1 MAEAINYLGNPLLKK
16 PNVPFDF
23 TEEQIEEYIK
33 CKDDPIYFIK
43 NYMKIVHVD
52 HGLIPF
58 DLWDFQEDMVRTFY
72 DDRFVICKMP
82 RQTGKSTTIIAFLL
96 HYVLY
101 NQDVRV
107 GILANK
113 GATAREL
120 LGRLQLAYENLPLW
134 FQQGIVEWNKGSIE
148 LENGSKILASSTSSS
163 AIRGGTFN
171 VIFLDEFAFVP
182 EHIAEEF
189 FRSVYP
195 TISSGRTTK
204 VLIVS
209 TPNGM
214 NQFYKM
220 WVDAVEKR
228 SDYTPID
235 VHWSQVPG
243 RDDDWKKQTI
253 RNTSEDQFRVEFE
266 TEFIG
271 SSNTLISPTKLRQM
285 TFKPSIYEK
294 DNLSV
299 WELPKEDRMYFMSC
313 DVARGAGQDYS
324 AFTVVDI
331 TDVPYRLVARYRNNN
346 ISPLLYPT
354 VIHKTAM
361 DYNTAWVLVEANDIG
376 GQVADTLYYDMEYEN
391 LISSIVKGRAGQV
404 VSAGFGRD
412 NIFGIKTTAQVKR
425 IGCQSLKTLIE
436 ENQLLI
442 LDFDTVA
449 ELTSFAVK
457 GKSYQA
463 TEGNHDDLV
472 MTLVLFSWMTTQRY
486 FKDLLDQDLR
496 VKLFEEK
503 MRQLEEEVLPL
514 GFLDDG
520 LQEDIFIDSE
530 GDRWTVVA
538 EYDSIHHAL

>member
-1 MAEAINYLGNPLLKK
+1 MAETINYLGNPLLKK

-23 TEEQIEEYIK
+23 TEEQIAEYIK

-52 HGLIPF
+52 YGLVPF

-72 DDRFVICKMP
+72 EDRFVICKMP

-134 FQQGIVEWNKGSIE
+134 LQQGIVEWNKGSIE
-148 LENGSKILASSTSSS
+148 LENGSKMLASSTSSS

-171 VIFLDEFAFVP
+171 IIFLDEFAFVP

-195 TISSGRTTK
+195 TISSGKSTK

-220 WVDAVEKR
+220 WIDSVEKR

-243 RDDDWKKQTI
+243 RDDEWKEQTI

-271 SSNTLISPTKLRQM
+271 SSNTLISPTKLRHM
-285 TFKPSIYEK
+285 TFKPPLYEK
-294 DNLSV
+294 DGLNI
-299 WELPKEDRMYFMSC
+299 WELPKEDRTYFMTC
-313 DVARGAGQDYS
+313 DVARGAGKDFS
-324 AFTVVDI
+324 AFTVLDI
-331 TDVPYRLVARYRNNN
+331 TDVPYKLVARYKDNN
-346 ISPLLYPT
+346 ISTLLYPN
-354 VIHKTAM
+354 VIYKTAT

-391 LISSIVKGRAGQV
+391 LISSTVKGRAGQV
-404 VSAGFGRD
+404 VSAGFGKD
-412 NIFGIKTTAQVKR
+412 TLFGIKTTAQVKR
-425 IGCQSLKTLIE
+425 IGCQTLKTIIE

-449 ELTSFAVK
+449 ELTSFSVR
-457 GKSYQA
+457 GKSYAA

-496 VKLFEEK
+496 LKLFEERMK
-503 MRQLEEEVLPL
+503 QLEDEILPL
-514 GFLDDG
+514 GFVSDG
-520 LQEDIFIDSE
+520 TEEDIFIDSDGE
-530 GDRWTVVA
+530 RWTVV
-538 EYDSIHHAL
+538 EDYDLTNAI

>member
-1 MAEAINYLGNPLLKK
+1 MAETINYLGNPLLKK

-23 TEEQIEEYIK
+23 TEEQIAEYIK

-52 HGLIPF
+52 HGLVPF

-72 DDRFVICKMP
+72 EDRFVICKMP

-134 FQQGIVEWNKGSIE
+134 LQQGIVEWNKGSIE
-148 LENGSKILASSTSSS
+148 LENGSKMLASSTSSS

-171 VIFLDEFAFVP
+171 IIFLDEFAFVP

-195 TISSGRTTK
+195 TISSGKSTK

-220 WVDAVEKR
+220 WVDSVEKR

-243 RDDDWKKQTI
+243 RDDEWKEQTI

-271 SSNTLISPTKLRQM
+271 SSNTLISPTKLRHM
-285 TFKPSIYEK
+285 TFKPPLYEK
-294 DNLSV
+294 DGLNI
-299 WELPKEDRMYFMSC
+299 WELPKEDRTYFMTC
-313 DVARGAGQDYS
+313 DVARGAGKDFS
-324 AFTVVDI
+324 AFTVLDI
-331 TDVPYRLVARYRNNN
+331 TDVPYKLVARYKDNN
-346 ISPLLYPT
+346 ISTLLYPN
-354 VIHKTAM
+354 VIYKTAT
-361 DYNTAWVLVEANDIG
+361 DYNTAWVLIEANDIG

-391 LISSIVKGRAGQV
+391 LISSTVKGRAGQV
-404 VSAGFGRD
+404 VSAGFGKD
-412 NIFGIKTTAQVKR
+412 TLFGIKTTAQVKR
-425 IGCQSLKTLIE
+425 IGCQTLKTIIE

-449 ELTSFAVK
+449 ELTSFSVR
-457 GKSYQA
+457 GKSYAA

-472 MTLVLFSWMTTQRY
+472 MTLVLFAWMTTQRY

-496 VKLFEEK
+496 LKLFEERMK
-503 MRQLEEEVLPL
+503 QLEDEILPL
-514 GFLDDG
+514 GFVSDG
-520 LQEDIFIDSE
+520 TEEDIFVDSDGE
-530 GDRWTVVA
+530 RWTVVGD
-538 EYDSIHHAL
+538 YDLTNAI

>member
-1 MAEAINYLGNPLLKK
+1 MAETINYLGNPLLKK

-23 TEEQIEEYIK
+23 TEEQIAEYIK

-58 DLWDFQEDMVRTFY
+58 DLWDFQEDMIRTFY
-72 DDRFVICKMP
+72 EDRFVICKMP

-134 FQQGIVEWNKGSIE
+134 LQQGIVEWNKGSIE
-148 LENGSKILASSTSSS
+148 LENGSKMLASSTSSS

-171 VIFLDEFAFVP
+171 IIFLDEFAFVP

-195 TISSGRTTK
+195 TISSGKSTK

-220 WVDAVEKR
+220 WVDSVEKR

-243 RDDDWKKQTI
+243 RDDEWKEQTI

-271 SSNTLISPTKLRQM
+271 SSNTLISPTKLRHM
-285 TFKPSIYEK
+285 TFKPPLYEK
-294 DNLSV
+294 DGLNI
-299 WELPKEDRMYFMSC
+299 WELPKEDRTYFMTC
-313 DVARGAGQDYS
+313 DVARGAGKDFS
-324 AFTVVDI
+324 AFTVLDI
-331 TDVPYRLVARYRNNN
+331 TDVPYKLVARYKDNN
-346 ISPLLYPT
+346 ISTLLSPNVFY
-354 VIHKTAM
+354 KTAT

-391 LISSIVKGRAGQV
+391 LISSTVKGRAGQV
-404 VSAGFGRD
+404 VSAGFGKD
-412 NIFGIKTTAQVKR
+412 TLFGIKTTAQVKR
-425 IGCQSLKTLIE
+425 IGCQTLKTIIE

-449 ELTSFAVK
+449 ELTSFSVR
-457 GKSYQA
+457 GKSYAA

-472 MTLVLFSWMTTQRY
+472 MTLVLFAWMTTQRY

-496 VKLFEEK
+496 LKLFEERMK
-503 MRQLEEEVLPL
+503 QLEDEILPL
-514 GFLDDG
+514 GFVSDG
-520 LQEDIFIDSE
+520 TEEDIFVDSDGE
-530 GDRWTVVA
+530 RWTVVGG
-538 EYDSIHHAL
+538 YDLTNAI